1 LASYSVWLYYHRL
14 TKDIFYTVLSDHAE
28 PKLQHE
34 ERRLGALLAEAGASP
49 NAAQR
54 RHVAEQETFLEEL
67 RAFRE
72 EVARIAPLWKPSHDD
87 G

>member
-1 LASYSVWLYYHRL
+1 M
-14 TKDIFYTVLSDHAE
+14 LSDHAE

-34 ERRLGALLAEAGASP
+34 ERRLGALLAELERAERR
-49 NAAQR
+49 QR
-54 RHVAEQETFLEEL
+54 RHIAEQETFLEEL

-72 EVARIAPLWKPSHDD
+72 RSPGLRPFGSPATTT